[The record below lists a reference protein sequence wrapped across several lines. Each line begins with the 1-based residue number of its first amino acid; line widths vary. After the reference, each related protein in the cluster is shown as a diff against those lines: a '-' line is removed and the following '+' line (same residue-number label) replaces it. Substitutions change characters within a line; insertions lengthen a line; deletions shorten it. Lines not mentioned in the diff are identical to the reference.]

1 MLIVL
6 LNLLKMLINFN
17 FKILIGLITNVIS
30 FIPVFVLI
38 QLFKITSIRHS
49 KSKRL
54 GIILEKINKFMLK
67 NKRPKILVKSNE
79 KQFGKKSFLLPWWFK
94 FVLYLISFSLMAL
107 SITFVILK
115 GKRYMFFF
123 IIYFIIS

>member
-1 MLIVL
+1 M
-6 LNLLKMLINFN
+6 
-17 FKILIGLITNVIS
+17 
-30 FIPVFVLI
+30 FVLI

-94 FVLYLISFSLMAL
+94 FVLYLISFSFMAL

-123 IIYFIIS
+123 IIYFIIIFIMNILGKKLLIQFGNLQNTTSRFSKN